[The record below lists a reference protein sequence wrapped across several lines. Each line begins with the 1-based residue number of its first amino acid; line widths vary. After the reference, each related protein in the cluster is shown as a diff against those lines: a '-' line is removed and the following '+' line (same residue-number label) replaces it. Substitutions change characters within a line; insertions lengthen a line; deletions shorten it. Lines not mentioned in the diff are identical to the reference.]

1 MYVAARSKYGSESS
15 YNSALNA
22 PCTLKVWEHSKQR
35 NDNFRACYVFA
46 LLQLLRMSY
55 TRKVR
60 RRLLPA
66 CSLDWDMKG
75 SDFPVLYLLLPQNL
89 DLHTRVKVTTSLRAV
104 PREVLDLDANLHE
117 RINQLVSK
125 WNP

>member
-1 MYVAARSKYGSESS
+1 MIIF
-15 YNSALNA
+15 
-22 PCTLKVWEHSKQR
+22 EHATFSLYCSCY
-35 NDNFRACYVFA
+35 AC
-46 LLQLLRMSY
+46 R

-75 SDFPVLYLLLPQNL
+75 SDLPVLYLLLPQNL

-104 PREVLDLDANLHE
+104 PREVLDLDANLYE
-117 RINQLVSK
+117 RINQLA
-125 WNP
+125 NGIQ